1 MTTGI
6 PEQEMKE
13 LLILSTENVYF
24 TFNNE
29 TDIQVDGVAM
39 GSPLDPVL
47 ANMFM
52 VELQK
57 SVIPNLN
64 DKVNLWTRFVFDT
77 YCWARSEYID
87 NVFLALNSFHKNI
100 KFTIEIEI
108 EKDNTIS
115 FLDILIIR
123 KPGKIETTV

>member
-13 LLILSTENVYF
+13 LLILSTKNIYF

-29 TDIQVDGVAM
+29 TYIQVDGVAM

-57 SVIPNLN
+57 SVIPDLN
-64 DKVNLWTRFVFDT
+64 DKVKLWKRFVVDT
-77 YCWARSEYID
+77 YCLARSEYID
-87 NVFLALNSFHKNI
+87 NVLLALNSFHKKI
-100 KFTIEIEI
+100 KFTIEI